1 MHLTEDMEQS
11 TKDRK
16 QRCDRSNQDTVKEVI
31 FQMYY
36 TQRLSLPYGLV
47 TLELTTASFMGPIYN
62 NIYIFRELLRIV
74 SLTSQ
79 LITVK
84 NVF

>member
-47 TLELTTASFMGPIYN
+47 TLELTTASFRGSIYN
-62 NIYIFRELLRIV
+62 NIYIFLELLRIV

>member
-1 MHLTEDMEQS
+1 MEQS

-47 TLELTTASFMGPIYN
+47 TLELTTASFMGSIYN
-62 NIYIFRELLRIV
+62 NIYISGALKNSV
-74 SLTSQ
+74 PH
-79 LITVK
+79 ITINRRK

>member
-47 TLELTTASFMGPIYN
+47 TLELTAASFMGPIYN